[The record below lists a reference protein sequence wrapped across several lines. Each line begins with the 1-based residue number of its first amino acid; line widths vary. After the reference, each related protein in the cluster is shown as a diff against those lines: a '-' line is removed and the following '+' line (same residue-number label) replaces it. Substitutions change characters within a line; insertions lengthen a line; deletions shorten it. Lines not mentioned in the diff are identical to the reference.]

1 MTRLARTGV
10 EWMHY
15 KEVSMAYLSELVGR
29 EVRDARGTLIG
40 KLHDL
45 LVIPEGC
52 ADCYPR
58 VAALA
63 VKRGRGDPA
72 LLPWVGTEDLA
83 GNKIILQLPSSLP
96 YQPSGS
102 ELYLARDVL
111 DKQVIDIDGFRVV
124 RVNDLE
130 LAKIGDDYR
139 VLNVDVGG
147 RGLLRRMGWEDAF
160 EHVAGA
166 LRRGLPSRSIKFTD
180 LEFIPKGDLKVPV
193 ASEKLKELHPADIA
207 AILEDMRPREAGQ
220 LIGGL
225 PDEKAADVMEELEP
239 EFQADVLEAIP
250 DERAADIVEEM
261 EPDEAADVLQEMQ
274 EDKRAH
280 VFNLMEPEESAEV
293 AGLIEH
299 PEDTAGGMMTT
310 KYLTVSPGLTAA
322 QALEQMRREAPA
334 KEAETIYYVY
344 AVDGDDH
351 LVGVFSLSDLV
362 LAEPGVTIDTL
373 MHHKP
378 IRVSLDANREEVME
392 EIAKYNLLAVPVV
405 DSDNRLQGIVTADD
419 ALDEFLPD
427 EWKIKLPRL
436 F

>member
-1 MTRLARTGV
+1 
-10 EWMHY
+10 
-15 KEVSMAYLSELVGR
+15 MAYLSELVGR

-45 LVIPEGC
+45 LVLPEGC

-63 VKRGRGDPA
+63 VQRGRGEPA

-83 GNKIILQLPSSLP
+83 GNKIIQQLPSDRP
-96 YQPSGS
+96 YVPGGT
-102 ELYLARDVL
+102 ELYLVRDVL
-111 DKQVIDIDGFRVV
+111 DKQVIDTNGFRVV

-139 VLNVDVGG
+139 VLNVDVGS
-147 RGLLRRMGWEDAF
+147 RGLLRRLGWEDAF
-160 EHVAGA
+160 EHLADA
-166 LRRGLPSRSIKFTD
+166 LHRQLPARSIKFTD

-207 AILEDMRPREAGQ
+207 AILEDMRPREAAQ

-225 PDEKAADVMEELEP
+225 TDEKAADVIEELEP
-239 EFQADVLEAIP
+239 EFQADVLEATP

-261 EPDEAADVLQEMQ
+261 EPDEAADVLQEM
-274 EDKRAH
+274 EEEKRAQ

-293 AGLIEH
+293 AELIEH

-310 KYLTVSPGLTAA
+310 KYLTVSPGLTVAA
-322 QALEQMRREAPA
+322 ALDEIRREAPA

-344 AVDGDDH
+344 AVDADEH
-351 LVGVFSLSDLV
+351 LTGVFSLSDLV
-362 LAEPGVTIDTL
+362 LADPGETVDSI

-378 IRVSLDANREEVME
+378 IHVSLDASREEVME
-392 EIAKYNLLAVPVV
+392 EIARYNLLAVPVV
-405 DSDNRLQGIVTADD
+405 DAENCLQGIVTADD
-419 ALDEFLPD
+419 ALDVILPD